1 MIPPLFAADAPISQ
15 NEVSLSMDLQELN
28 PAQAE
33 AVTAGDGPLLV
44 LAGPGSGKTRVLT
57 HRIAYLIAARE
68 VRPYQILAVTFT
80 NKAAKEMLSRL
91 QELIGAQATQLT
103 VGTFHA
109 TCARILRRE
118 AAYLGMGGNF
128 VIYDEDDAQR
138 LIAQA
143 IKELNLDSGQYRP
156 SAVRG
161 AISRAKNE
169 LHTPQSYHPPT
180 YWHEAVARVFE
191 RYEALKEANNALDF
205 DDLLLKAEHLFRE
218 HDEVRQRYQRRYTHI
233 LVDEFQDTN
242 RAQYEIVRHL
252 VAGQRNVLV
261 VGDEDQ
267 SIYSWRGADFRN
279 VMRFRQDFPDA
290 RVILLEQNYRSTQT
304 ILTAARAIIR
314 RNLLRTDKALWTE
327 NQGGSPI
334 ELFEAYDER
343 EEAEYVVTEALRLVG
358 QGACRLGDCAVMFRT
373 NAQSRAVE
381 DALMRHGVRYQLV
394 GSVRFYQRREIKD
407 VLAYLRAAH
416 NPDDEISLLRIIN
429 VPTRG
434 IGDRTVAQLS
444 AWALGQHLSLGR
456 ALLRLAELDEAGQA
470 PFATAPGK
478 RLLHF
483 ARLFAQLHQ
492 WRDQKGLAELLRWL
506 LAETGYLAWLRDGTA
521 EGEERA
527 NNVEELFSAVERY
540 NDYPTETALAS
551 FLEEVALVS
560 DIDELNGQ
568 SDAITLLTLH
578 AAKGLEFGTV
588 FLVGMEEGF
597 CPHSRAMDDPEGMEE
612 ERRLCYVGVTR
623 AKQRLYLVRAFRRTL
638 FGKAEAREPSR
649 FLADLPARLVQGHVV
664 RSTLEVAPSRNEAKP
679 TGRSLVAERRALV
692 AHARERVASAQ
703 DRGTAPAIP
712 AEQQESSSAET
723 FRRDLAI
730 SFGPGDAVAHPI
742 FGEGTV
748 ISSRIVGDDEEVTV
762 AFADQGIKRLMKQ
775 YARLERR

>member
-1 MIPPLFAADAPISQ
+1 
-15 NEVSLSMDLQELN
+15 MDLQGLN

-57 HRIAYLIAARE
+57 HRIAYLISARR
-68 VRPYQILAVTFT
+68 VQPYQILAVTFT

-143 IKELNLDSGQYRP
+143 IKELNLDNAQYRP

-169 LHTPQSYHPPT
+169 LHTPQSYRPPT

-205 DDLLLKAEHLFRE
+205 DDLLLKAAQLFRE
-218 HDEVRQRYQRRYTHI
+218 HDEVRQRYQRRYLHI

-242 RAQYEIVRHL
+242 KAQYEIVRQL

-290 RVILLEQNYRSTQT
+290 RLILLEQNYRSTQT

-327 NQGGSPI
+327 NQGGAPI

-358 QGACRLGDCAVMFRT
+358 QGLCRLGDCAVMFRT

-407 VLAYLRAAH
+407 LLAYLRVAH

-429 VPTRG
+429 VPARG
-434 IGDRTVAQLS
+434 IGERTVAQLG
-444 AWALGQHLSLGR
+444 AWAAGQRLSLGR
-456 ALLRLAELDEAGQA
+456 ALLRLVELAEADQDPL
-470 PFATAPGK
+470 ATAAGR
-478 RLLHF
+478 RLLQF
-483 ARLFAQLHQ
+483 ARLFSQIYR
-492 WRDQKGLAELLRWL
+492 WRDQKGPAELLRWL
-506 LAETGYLAWLRDGTA
+506 LAETGYLAWLRDGTP
-521 EGEERA
+521 EGEERV

-540 NDYPTETALAS
+540 NDYPPETALAS

-588 FLVGMEEGF
+588 FLIGMEEGF

-638 FGKAEAREPSR
+638 FGRSESREPSR
-649 FLADLPARLVQGHVV
+649 FLTDLPTRSVQGHVV
-664 RSTLEVAPSRNEAKP
+664 RSASEVAFSRSEAK
-679 TGRSLVAERRALV
+679 TAGRSLVAERRALV
-692 AHARERVASAQ
+692 ARQRERVASAQ
-703 DRGTAPAIP
+703 ERATPAAPATPREAPPAATSRADIP
-712 AEQQESSSAET
+712 S
-723 FRRDLAI
+723 
-730 SFGPGDAVAHPI
+730 SFGPGDAVAHPL

-762 AFADQGIKRLMKQ
+762 AFADQGVKRLMRQ
-775 YARLERR
+775 YARLKRR